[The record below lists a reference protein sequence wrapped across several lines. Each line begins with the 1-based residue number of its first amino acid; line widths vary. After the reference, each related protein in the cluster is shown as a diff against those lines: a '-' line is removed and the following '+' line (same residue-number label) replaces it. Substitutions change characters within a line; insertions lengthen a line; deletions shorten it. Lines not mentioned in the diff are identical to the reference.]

1 MAKIIDHIRKASGKT
16 LFSFEILPP
25 LKGQNIDNLFSAIED
40 LMPFDPPFIDV
51 TYHREEFITKP
62 TANGGVEKI
71 VRYKRPGTV
80 ALCAAIMHRF
90 KVDTVPHILCG
101 GFTKEDTENALV
113 ELDFLGIDNVLALR
127 GDPVKAEGSFR
138 AEPNGNRYASEL
150 VCQIRDLNQGQYL
163 HEELAMKKTD
173 FCIGVAAYPEV
184 HMEAL
189 SSEKDLEYL
198 KHKVD
203 MGAEYIVTQMFF
215 DNEKYFQF
223 VEKCKKAGIN
233 VPIIPGLKPLVTKK
247 HLEVLPKIFHLE
259 MPQDLIK
266 EVNRATTD
274 QAVSQV
280 GIDWCVFQSREL
292 KKAGVP
298 VLHYYT
304 MSKSPA
310 VKEIASKV
318 F

>member
-1 MAKIIDHIRKASGKT
+1 MTKIVDHIRKASGNT

-25 LKGQNIDNLFSAIED
+25 VKGQNIDSLFGAIAD
-40 LMPFDPPFIDV
+40 LMQFNPPFIDV
-51 TYHREEFITKP
+51 TYHREEYITK
-62 TANGGVEKI
+62 TAADGSMEKI
-71 VRYKRPGTV
+71 TRYKRPGTV
-80 ALCAAIMHRF
+80 ALCAAIMHKF

-101 GFTKEDTENALV
+101 GFNKEDTENALV

-138 AEPNGNRYASEL
+138 PEHNGNRYASEL
-150 VCQIRDLNQGQYL
+150 VSQIQDLNQGIYL
-163 HEELAMKKTD
+163 HEELTMKKTN
-173 FCIGVAAYPEV
+173 FCIGVAAYPEI

-189 SSEKDLEYL
+189 SSDKDLAFL

-203 MGAEYIVTQMFF
+203 LGAEYIVTQMFF
-215 DNEKYFQF
+215 DNAKYFEF
-223 VEKCKKAGIN
+223 VDRCRKVGIN

-259 MPQDLIK
+259 MPEGLVQ
-266 EVNRATTD
+266 EVEKASD
-274 QAVSQV
+274 DKAVAQI
-280 GIDWCVFQSREL
+280 GIDWCVMQSREL